1 MEKVAISE
9 IKNRLSAYLRKV
21 KAGQVVV
28 IMDRDQPVA
37 RLERIGADAHQ
48 DDRLRRLEQAGLLR
62 PARRPLRPAVVKGK
76 PPKAR
81 QSVLDALL
89 DEHARRRCPATGRGD
104 RGDRARARL
113 PALRQPGRAP
123 ERCGCTGR
131 LSGPS
136 RLVIAEGAA

>member
-28 IMDRDQPVA
+28 ITDRDQPVA
-37 RLERIGADAHQ
+37 RLEGIDGSDHP
-48 DDRLRRLEQAGLLR
+48 DDRLRRLERAGLLR
-62 PARRPLRPAVVKGK
+62 RARQPLRPAAAGGK

-89 DEHARRRCPATGRGD
+89 DERSSGR
-104 RGDRARARL
+104 
-113 PALRQPGRAP
+113 
-123 ERCGCTGR
+123 
-131 LSGPS
+131 
-136 RLVIAEGAA
+136 